1 LQPSSQKHFAIYLR
15 SGVAQITSGTLFAV
29 TRDGRTSQT
38 IANHQECCMEAVKLP
53 QKAKIMDKLLA
64 HCHRRRYTAK
74 STIIYAGDR
83 CETLFFII
91 KGSVTILIEDD
102 DGREMI
108 IGYLNAGDFFGEM
121 GLFDLD
127 GNEQERSAWVRAK
140 AECEVAEISYAK
152 FRELAQYDQ
161 DILITLGSQMAERLR
176 RTTRKVGDLAFLDV
190 TGRVARTLL
199 DLCKQPDAMTHPDGM
214 QIKVTRQEIGRI
226 VGCSREMVGRV
237 LKSLEEQGLVH
248 VKGKTMVVFG
258 TR

>member
-1 LQPSSQKHFAIYLR
+1 MVAISL
-15 SGVAQITSGTLFAV
+15 T
-29 TRDGRTSQT
+29 
-38 IANHQECCMEAVKLP
+38 P
-53 QKAKIMDKLLA
+53 KIKNIDKLLA

-83 CETLFFII
+83 CESLFFIV

-108 IGYLNAGDFFGEM
+108 IAYLNAGDFFGEM
-121 GLFDLD
+121 GLFEKEGSDK
-127 GNEQERSAWVRAK
+127 ERSAWVRAK
-140 AECEVAEISYAK
+140 TECEVAELSYAK
-152 FRELAQYDQ
+152 FRELTQQDP
-161 DILITLGSQMAERLR
+161 DILYALGSQMAERLR
-176 RTTRKVGDLAFLDV
+176 NTTRKVGDLAFLDV
-190 TGRVARTLL
+190 TGRVARSLL

-214 QIKVTRQEIGRI
+214 QIKITRQEIGRI

-237 LKSLEEQGLVH
+237 LKSLESQGLVY

>member
-1 LQPSSQKHFAIYLR
+1 MVAI
-15 SGVAQITSGTLFAV
+15 TL
-29 TRDGRTSQT
+29 T
-38 IANHQECCMEAVKLP
+38 P
-53 QKAKIMDKLLA
+53 KIKNIDKLLA

-83 CETLFFII
+83 CESLFLIV

-108 IGYLNAGDFFGEM
+108 IAYLNAGDFFGEM
-121 GLFDLD
+121 GLFEKE
-127 GNEQERSAWVRAK
+127 GTEKERSAWVRAK
-140 AECEVAEISYAK
+140 TECEVAELSYAK
-152 FRELAQYDQ
+152 FRELTQQDP
-161 DILITLGSQMAERLR
+161 DILYALGSQMAERLR
-176 RTTRKVGDLAFLDV
+176 NTTRKVGDLAFLDV

-214 QIKVTRQEIGRI
+214 QIKITRQEIGRI

-237 LKSLEEQGLVH
+237 LKSLESQGLVY